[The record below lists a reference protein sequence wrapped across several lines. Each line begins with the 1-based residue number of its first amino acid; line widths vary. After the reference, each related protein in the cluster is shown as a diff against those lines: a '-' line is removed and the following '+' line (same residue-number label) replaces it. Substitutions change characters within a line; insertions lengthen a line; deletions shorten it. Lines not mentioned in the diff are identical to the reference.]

1 MAATES
7 NAVVRVSMLTQFREW
22 LSGFPESIVMVST
35 FILWLIFASTAEH
48 FLTALAISNILSFAS
63 IMGTIA
69 IGFALLMI
77 SGEFDLSVGSNFA
90 VASYVFALTLN
101 AGVAPLPAMLFSV
114 LISTV
119 LGAIN
124 GLIVISF
131 GIPSFITTLGT
142 MLAYRGV
149 ARALGGGLMVKYAEA
164 TPRLFLILNGAID
177 SLNQQSEPEGNFRMS
192 ILWFFVLAIVI
203 SNVLTRTRF
212 GNWIF
217 AVGGNADAAVAQG
230 VPVRWVKFGA
240 FTLTGLLTGL
250 ASVMNFAHRGSVDPL
265 RGYGWELIVVAACV
279 IGGVRLDG
287 GLGTIIGPCVGML
300 MLQMLEQGLVLLGV
314 PVQIFR
320 AVAGL
325 ILMLAVIL
333 NTYLSRTE

>member
-1 MAATES
+1 MQSQIATLRRLRYSLADSPE
-7 NAVVRVSMLTQFREW
+7 VVAL
-22 LSGFPESIVMVST
+22 LSFLVIFV
-35 FILWLIFASTAEH
+35 IFAVTAEH
-48 FLTALAISNILSFAS
+48 FLSGLAISNIFTFSS

-69 IGFALLMI
+69 IGFGLLMI
-77 SGEFDLSVGSNFA
+77 SGEFDLSVGSSFA

-101 AGVAPLPAMLFSV
+101 AGLAPLPAMLFSV
-114 LISTV
+114 LISAV

-124 GLIVISF
+124 GLIVISS

-149 ARALGGGLMVKYAEA
+149 ARALGGGLMVKYTEA
-164 TPRLFLILNGAID
+164 APRLFLILNGALD
-177 SLNQQSEPEGNFRMS
+177 SLNQQFKPKANFRMS
-192 ILWFFVLAIVI
+192 ILWFVVLAIVM
-203 SNVLTRTRF
+203 SNVLRRTRF

-217 AVGGNADAAVAQG
+217 AVGGNVDAAVAQG
-230 VPVRWVKFGA
+230 VPVRWVKLGA
-240 FTLTGLLTGL
+240 FTLAGSLTGL

-279 IGGVRLDG
+279 IGGVRLAG
-287 GLGTIIGPCVGML
+287 GLGSIIGPCIGVL
-300 MLQMLEQGLVLLGV
+300 MLQMLEQGLVLLAV

-333 NTYLSRTE
+333 NTYLGRTE